1 MAPLYEIA
9 GEFTEYSTVIVE
21 ATDAETARQI
31 WYQNMENAGV
41 KDTNVECNVEDEDLP
56 AERYTPD
63 FTMDDYDEDGAK
75 IA

>member
-1 MAPLYEIA
+1 MPLYEIT

-31 WYQNMENAGV
+31 WYQNMENVGV
-41 KDTNVECNVEDEDLP
+41 KDTNVECNIEDENLNEDYYNADL
-56 AERYTPD
+56 
-63 FTMDDYDEDGAK
+63 TMDDYDKDGPK